1 MIASDTA
8 TFSYPEVS
16 IGIPT
21 IVGAIRLPRKI
32 NWADAMELLL
42 LGEPISA
49 ERAKEIGFVWKVCEP
64 EGLMEEVGSL
74 AEQLCQSAPL
84 AVRATK
90 EVATRTQNMGWI
102 EAVRFGETMR
112 IVANQTKD
120 AAEGRAAFR
129 EKRKPQW
136 KGN

>member
-1 MIASDTA
+1 
-8 TFSYPEVS
+8 
-16 IGIPT
+16 
-21 IVGAIRLPRKI
+21 
-32 NWADAMELLL
+32 MELLL

-49 ERAKEIGFVWKVCEP
+49 QRAKEIGFVWKVCEP
-64 EGLMEEVGSL
+64 EGLMEEADSL

>member
-1 MIASDTA
+1 
-8 TFSYPEVS
+8 
-16 IGIPT
+16 
-21 IVGAIRLPRKI
+21 
-32 NWADAMELLL
+32 MELLL

-64 EGLMEEVGSL
+64 EGLMEEAGSL

-112 IVANQTKD
+112 IVSNQTKD
-120 AAEGRAAFR
+120 ATEGRAAFR